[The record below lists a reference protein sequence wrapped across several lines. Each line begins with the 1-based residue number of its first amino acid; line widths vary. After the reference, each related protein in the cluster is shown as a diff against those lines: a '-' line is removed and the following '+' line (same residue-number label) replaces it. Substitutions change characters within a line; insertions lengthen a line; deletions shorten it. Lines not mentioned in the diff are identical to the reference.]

1 MTANKSFSPKQ
12 WANINTAE
20 QIRTVANRIVE
31 MSIDITSGYNR
42 WRNIAF
48 GISLEMG
55 EEGRG
60 IFHDISRLNAKYDYK
75 ECDKLYD
82 DCIRRL
88 HSSNNHSGISIAS
101 FFGYA
106 KEAGVDI
113 RIGSAKEGKNIPDR
127 NITPAYEGANA
138 TPCKTEDVAD
148 LANLANSANLAPEH
162 EIPEEA
168 IPLPTFSNKVADN
181 LPPIFKD
188 ITALGKTP
196 TECDMLLLASI
207 TILSGAFPEVFAI
220 YDEMRVYANLFT
232 FLVAN
237 AASGKGR
244 TTACLKLVSLIEEEV
259 REINKQEVDD
269 YQQQL
274 AEMRAMGS
282 KKVAAM
288 PMPKEPP
295 YRSMLIPAN
304 CSSTAI
310 YQALHD
316 NHDQGITFETEAD
329 SLANTLKSDYGNFS
343 DGLRKGFH
351 HEDITY
357 RRRKEN
363 EHVEIRNPKWTVFL
377 TGTPGQVSNLIP
389 SPENGLF
396 SRFLFMKVDIPA
408 KWHNVFSKAKRT
420 IDEEMEA
427 IGKRVFG
434 IHQRLA
440 AYKNEAP
447 KAGTSG
453 SKGIQFELTD
463 AQGERFNEYFDN
475 LVEEY
480 KNMLGRDF
488 VASIYRL
495 GLSTFRIAMVLSI
508 ARQEVA
514 VQDPVSFTGGTPSIP
529 STIICL
535 DEDLES
541 AITIAETLLQHAA
554 RIFSTLMPG
563 KEEDG
568 IMGIRL
574 SPKSERLFECL
585 PNKFNRQ
592 AVLAT
597 GKKLGIPQRT
607 AEKYV
612 GEYVNKHGLCKRTGN
627 GEYEK
632 VKSSENKVDT
642 PTSQDA
648 TTQPSAS

>member
-1 MTANKSFSPKQ
+1 MKTNKSFSPKQ

-20 QIRTVANRIVE
+20 QIRTVTNRIVE
-31 MSIDITSGYNR
+31 MGIDITAGYNR

-55 EEGRG
+55 EEGRSF
-60 IFHDISRLNAKYDYK
+60 FHDISRFNADYNYK

-82 DCIRRL
+82 DCIKRL
-88 HSSNNHSGISIAS
+88 NSNSNHSGISIAS

-106 KEAGVDI
+106 KEAGV
-113 RIGSAKEGKNIPDR
+113 
-127 NITPAYEGANA
+127 NITMGVANSTKNA
-138 TPCKTEDVAD
+138 ISTNIAND
-148 LANLANSANLAPEH
+148 ANLANSANDANT
-162 EIPEEA
+162 EEP
-168 IPLPTFSNKVADN
+168 IPLPTFSDKVATN

-188 ITALGKTP
+188 ITTLGKTP
-196 TECDMLLLASI
+196 TEKDMLLLASI

-220 YDEMRVYANLFT
+220 YDDMRVYSNLFT
-232 FLVAN
+232 FIVAN

-244 TTACLKLVSLIEEEV
+244 TSACLKLVSLIEQEIREV
-259 REINKQEVDD
+259 NKQEVDD

-274 AEMRAMGS
+274 ADLRALGN
-282 KKVAAM
+282 KKSAAM

-316 NHDQGITFETEAD
+316 NHNQGITFETEAD

-363 EHVEIRNPKWTVFL
+363 EHVEIHNPKWTVYL
-377 TGTPGQVSNLIP
+377 TGTPGQVNNLIP

-420 IDEEMEA
+420 IDEEMEV
-427 IGKRVFG
+427 IGKRVFR
-434 IHQRLA
+434 IHQYLVA
-440 AYKNEAP
+440 SKSMKP
-447 KAGTSG
+447 KTGQSY
-453 SKGIQFELTD
+453 SNDILFELTD
-463 AQGERFNEYFDN
+463 AQGEQFNKYFDS

-508 ARQEVA
+508 ARLEETLSES
-514 VQDPVSFTGGTPSIP
+514 PTTSI
-529 STIICL
+529 SENATTSIICR
-535 DEDLES
+535 DEDLDN
-541 AITIAETLLQHAA
+541 AITIADTLMQHAA
-554 RIFSTLMPG
+554 KIFATLMPN

-568 IMGIRL
+568 TLGIKL
-574 SPKSERLFECL
+574 SPKSERLFENL
-585 PNKFNRQ
+585 PDKFNRQ
-592 AVLAT
+592 TVLSI

-632 VKSSENKVDT
+632 VKQQNADERSLLPMLGKC
-642 PTSQDA
+642 
-648 TTQPSAS
+648 

>member
-1 MTANKSFSPKQ
+1 MPRKQ
-12 WANINTAE
+12 GLNITMG
-20 QIRTVANRIVE
+20 VANSTKDAI
-31 MSIDITSGYNR
+31 ST
-42 WRNIAF
+42 NIAN
-48 GISLEMG
+48 G
-55 EEGRG
+55 
-60 IFHDISRLNAKYDYK
+60 
-75 ECDKLYD
+75 
-82 DCIRRL
+82 
-88 HSSNNHSGISIAS
+88 
-101 FFGYA
+101 
-106 KEAGVDI
+106 
-113 RIGSAKEGKNIPDR
+113 
-127 NITPAYEGANA
+127 
-138 TPCKTEDVAD
+138 
-148 LANLANSANLAPEH
+148 ANLANSANDANT
-162 EIPEEA
+162 EEP
-168 IPLPTFSNKVADN
+168 IPLPTFSDKVATN

-188 ITALGKTP
+188 ITTLGKTP
-196 TECDMLLLASI
+196 TEKDMLLLASI

-220 YDEMRVYANLFT
+220 YDDMRVYPNLFT

-244 TTACLKLVSLIEEEV
+244 TSACLKLVSLIEQEI
-259 REINKQEVDD
+259 REANKQEVDD
-269 YQQQL
+269 YHQQL
-274 AEMRAMGS
+274 ADLRALDS
-282 KKVAAM
+282 KKSAAM

-363 EHVEIRNPKWTVFL
+363 EHVEIHNPKWTVYL
-377 TGTPGQVSNLIP
+377 TGTPGQVNNLIP

-427 IGKRVFG
+427 IGKRVFR
-434 IHQRLA
+434 IHQHLVTS
-440 AYKNEAP
+440 KSMKP
-447 KAGTSG
+447 KTGQSY
-453 SKGIQFELTD
+453 SNDILFELTD
-463 AQGERFNEYFDN
+463 AQGERFNKYFDS

-508 ARQEVA
+508 ARLEETLSES
-514 VQDPVSFTGGTPSIP
+514 PTTSI
-529 STIICL
+529 SENATTSIICR
-535 DEDLES
+535 DEDLDN
-541 AITIAETLLQHAA
+541 AITIADTLMQHAA
-554 RIFSTLMPG
+554 KIFATLMPN

-568 IMGIRL
+568 TLGIKL
-574 SPKSERLFECL
+574 SPKSERLFENL
-585 PNKFNRQ
+585 PDKFNRQ
-592 AVLAT
+592 TVLSI

-612 GEYVNKHGLCKRTGN
+612 GEYVNKHGLYKRTGN

-632 VKSSENKVDT
+632 VKQQNANERSLLPMLGKS
-642 PTSQDA
+642 
-648 TTQPSAS
+648 

>member
-1 MTANKSFSPKQ
+1 MTTKKSFSPKQ

-20 QIRTVANRIVE
+20 QIRTVTNRIVE
-31 MSIDITSGYNR
+31 MGIDITAGYNR

-55 EEGRG
+55 EEGRSF
-60 IFHDISRLNAKYDYK
+60 FHDISRFNADYNHK

-82 DCIRRL
+82 DCIKRL
-88 HSSNNHSGISIAS
+88 NSNSNHSGISIAS

-106 KEAGVDI
+106 KEAGV
-113 RIGSAKEGKNIPDR
+113 
-127 NITPAYEGANA
+127 NITMGDANSTKNA
-138 TPCKTEDVAD
+138 ISTNIAND
-148 LANLANSANLAPEH
+148 ANLANSANDANT
-162 EIPEEA
+162 EEP
-168 IPLPTFSNKVADN
+168 IPLPTFSDKVATN

-188 ITALGKTP
+188 ITTLGKTP
-196 TECDMLLLASI
+196 TEKDMLLLASI

-220 YDEMRVYANLFT
+220 YDDMRVYPNLFT
-232 FLVAN
+232 FIVAN

-244 TTACLKLVSLIEEEV
+244 TSACLKLVSLIEQEI
-259 REINKQEVDD
+259 REANKQEVDD

-274 AEMRAMGS
+274 ADLRALGN
-282 KKVAAM
+282 KKSAAM

-295 YRSMLIPAN
+295 YRSMWIPAN

-363 EHVEIRNPKWTVFL
+363 EHVEIHNPKWTVYL
-377 TGTPGQVSNLIP
+377 TGTPGQVNNLIP

-427 IGKRVFG
+427 IGKRVFR
-434 IHQRLA
+434 IHQHLVASKRM
-440 AYKNEAP
+440 KP
-447 KAGTSG
+447 KTGQSY
-453 SKGIQFELTD
+453 SNDILFELTD
-463 AQGERFNEYFDN
+463 AQGEQFNKYFDS

-508 ARQEVA
+508 ARLEETLSES
-514 VQDPVSFTGGTPSIP
+514 PTTSI
-529 STIICL
+529 SENATTSIICR
-535 DEDLES
+535 DEDLDN
-541 AITIAETLLQHAA
+541 AITIADTLMQHAA
-554 RIFSTLMPG
+554 KIFATLMPN

-568 IMGIRL
+568 TLGIKL
-574 SPKSERLFECL
+574 SPKSERLFENL
-585 PNKFNRQ
+585 PDKFNRQ
-592 AVLAT
+592 TVLSI

-632 VKSSENKVDT
+632 VKQQNADERSLLPMLGKC
-642 PTSQDA
+642 
-648 TTQPSAS
+648 

>member
-1 MTANKSFSPKQ
+1 MTTNKSFSPKQ

-20 QIRTVANRIVE
+20 QIRTVTNRIVE
-31 MSIDITSGYNR
+31 MGIDITAGYNR

-55 EEGRG
+55 EEGRSF
-60 IFHDISRLNAKYDYK
+60 FHDISRFYADYNHK

-82 DCIRRL
+82 DCIKRL
-88 HSSNNHSGISIAS
+88 NSNSNHSGISIAS

-106 KEAGVDI
+106 KEAGV
-113 RIGSAKEGKNIPDR
+113 
-127 NITPAYEGANA
+127 NITMGDANSTKNA
-138 TPCKTEDVAD
+138 ISTNIAND
-148 LANLANSANLAPEH
+148 ANLANSANDANT
-162 EIPEEA
+162 EEP
-168 IPLPTFSNKVADN
+168 IPLPTFSDKVATN

-188 ITALGKTP
+188 ITTLGKTP
-196 TECDMLLLASI
+196 TEKDMLLLASI

-220 YDEMRVYANLFT
+220 YDDMRVYPNLFT

-244 TTACLKLVSLIEEEV
+244 TSACLKLVSPIEQEI
-259 REINKQEVDD
+259 REANKQEVDD

-274 AEMRAMGS
+274 ADLRASGN
-282 KKVAAM
+282 KKSAAM

-363 EHVEIRNPKWTVFL
+363 EHVEIHNPKWTVYL
-377 TGTPGQVSNLIP
+377 TGTPGQVNNLIP

-427 IGKRVFG
+427 IGKRVFR
-434 IHQRLA
+434 IHQHLA
-440 AYKNEAP
+440 ASKSMKP
-447 KAGTSG
+447 KTGQSY
-453 SKGIQFELTD
+453 SNDILFELTD
-463 AQGERFNEYFDN
+463 AQGEQFNKYFES

-508 ARQEVA
+508 ARLEETLSES
-514 VQDPVSFTGGTPSIP
+514 PTTSI
-529 STIICL
+529 SENATTSIICR
-535 DEDLES
+535 DEDLDN
-541 AITIAETLLQHAA
+541 AITIADTLMQHAA
-554 RIFSTLMPG
+554 KIFATLMPN

-568 IMGIRL
+568 TLGIKL
-574 SPKSERLFECL
+574 SPKSERLFENL
-585 PNKFNRQ
+585 PDKFNRQ
-592 AVLAT
+592 TVLSI

-632 VKSSENKVDT
+632 VKQQNADERSLLQMLGKC
-642 PTSQDA
+642 
-648 TTQPSAS
+648 